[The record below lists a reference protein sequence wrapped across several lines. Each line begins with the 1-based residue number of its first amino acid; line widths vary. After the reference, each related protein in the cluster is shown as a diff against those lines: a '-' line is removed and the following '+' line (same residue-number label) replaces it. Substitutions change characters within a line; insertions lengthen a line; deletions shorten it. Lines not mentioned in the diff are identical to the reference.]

1 MPIFLSDIDLKQNQL
16 LNAVIE
22 NSWSEPQNPQAGQLY
37 FDTTKKCLKYY
48 NNEEWIAIDFNDLDE
63 KLESAVDESL
73 GKKTGEF
80 DTKVTNKATETL
92 NSAKAYVNT
101 EIAKL
106 VDGASGEYDTFKEI
120 EAFLKANA
128 NALSQAGQTLRKEVF
143 EIGDGVKSDYTIT
156 HTLNTQDVVVEVYTV
171 NAPYEKVLVDVEHTS
186 ANTIKI
192 STAAAIRSDEKLK
205 VVVVG

>member
-1 MPIFLSDIDLKQNQL
+1 MTTYLSNIDLKQNQL
-16 LNAVIE
+16 LNAVIQ
-22 NSWSEPQNPQAGQLY
+22 NLGVAPQNAKAGQLY
-37 FDTTKKCLKYY
+37 FNTTQKCIAYHDG
-48 NNEEWIAIDFNDLDE
+48 EEWVLIDFKDVDE
-63 KLESAVDESL
+63 KFESAIDESL
-73 GKKTGEF
+73 GKKTSEF

-92 NSAKAYVNT
+92 NSAKAYVNA

-120 EAFLKANA
+120 EAFLKANS
-128 NALSQAGQTLRKEVF
+128 NALAQAGQTLRKEVF
-143 EIGDGVKSDYTIT
+143 EIGDGVALEHTIT

-171 NAPYEKVLVDVEHTS
+171 NAPYEKVLVDVAHSS

-192 STAAAIRSDEKLK
+192 STAEAIRSDAKLK